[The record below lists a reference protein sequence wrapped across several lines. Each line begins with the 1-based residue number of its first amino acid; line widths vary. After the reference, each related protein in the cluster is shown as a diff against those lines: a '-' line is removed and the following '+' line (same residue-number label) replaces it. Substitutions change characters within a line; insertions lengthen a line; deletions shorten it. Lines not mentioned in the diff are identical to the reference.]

1 MDKSYEV
8 TPEDCNEAITQEIY
22 IQAGFKTSL
31 CVLLLNTGFEAVG
44 RYAPIDIQDINIS
57 IGKEKSRAAAMV
69 EVVKHLESVSQ
80 WAVDDLRE
88 QEKEEKSQAVLLQNQ
103 NVKYMIT
110 ENQYLR

>member
-8 TPEDCNEAITQEIY
+8 TPEDCNEAITQNIY
-22 IQAGFKTSL
+22 SSWVQDITMCAA
-31 CVLLLNTGFEAVG
+31 LNTGFEAVG

-80 WAVDDLRE
+80 WKKSCRRFERARK
-88 QEKEEKSQAVLLQNQ
+88 KEEKS
-103 NVKYMIT
+103 
-110 ENQYLR
+110 

>member
-80 WAVDDLRE
+80 WKKAVDDLRE
-88 QEKEEKSQAVLLQNQ
+88 QEKKRRNP
-103 NVKYMIT
+103 
-110 ENQYLR
+110 

>member
-8 TPEDCNEAITQEIY
+8 TPEDCNEAITQEY
-22 IQAGFKTSL
+22 IFKLGSRHHY
-31 CVLLLNTGFEAVG
+31 VLLLNTGFEAVG

-80 WAVDDLRE
+80 CCRRFERARK
-88 QEKEEKSQAVLLQNQ
+88 KEEKP
-103 NVKYMIT
+103 K
-110 ENQYLR
+110 QYYCRTKT

>member
-69 EVVKHLESVSQ
+69 EVVKHLESKPV
-80 WAVDDLRE
+80 
-88 QEKEEKSQAVLLQNQ
+88 EKSCRRES
-103 NVKYMIT
+103 KKKRGEIPK
-110 ENQYLR
+110 QYYCRTKT

>member
-8 TPEDCNEAITQEIY
+8 TEDCNEAITQEIY

-31 CVLLLNTGFEAVG
+31 CVLLLNTGFEEG

-69 EVVKHLESVSQ
+69 EVVKHLESVPVEK
-80 WAVDDLRE
+80 AVDDLRE
-88 QEKEEKSQAVLLQNQ
+88 QEKKRRNPCS
-103 NVKYMIT
+103 IT
-110 ENQYLR
+110 AEPKRKIYDN

>member
-69 EVVKHLESVSQ
+69 EVVKHLESVPVEK
-80 WAVDDLRE
+80 AVDDLRE
-88 QEKEEKSQAVLLQNQ
+88 QEKKEEKS
-103 NVKYMIT
+103 
-110 ENQYLR
+110 

>member
-8 TPEDCNEAITQEIY
+8 TPKIATKQSPKIY

-57 IGKEKSRAAAMV
+57 IGKKKSRAAAMV

-80 WAVDDLRE
+80 WKKL
-88 QEKEEKSQAVLLQNQ
+88 
-103 NVKYMIT
+103 
-110 ENQYLR
+110 